1 MPRAV
6 GIAFLGMVVFR
17 TCFVGAFRHV
27 RYLSVRPAA
36 PSVVRLATGALP
48 RTQLGLG
55 PLVNGGNYD
64 NGNEGEEEE
73 GEDGLEDEEEGN
85 EQREGSIKL
94 KCRQHVNPLAA
105 KYQVP
110 VQLDSDWLEKTFP
123 QPRQPLL
130 IDVGCSKGTWA
141 LKYARA
147 NPGHNIL
154 GLEIRRPVVE
164 LALQRKQTWA
174 LGNAHFLAVNA
185 NIDLKRIIS
194 DALARQTEI
203 KMVTVHHPDPHFKNK
218 HKKRRVVNPDFVEE
232 LAQLLPRGVLL
243 FVQSDVLECAQDMV
257 ETIAEN
263 AAFKE
268 EEGNSLVDLEN
279 NSAPTDIPTER
290 EIATKNKGLPVYRC
304 LFRRV

>member
-1 MPRAV
+1 M
-6 GIAFLGMVVFR
+6 
-17 TCFVGAFRHV
+17 
-27 RYLSVRPAA
+27 
-36 PSVVRLATGALP
+36 
-48 RTQLGLG
+48 
-55 PLVNGGNYD
+55 GGNYD
-64 NGNEGEEEE
+64 EVEEEE
-73 GEDGLEDEEEGN
+73 EDFLEEEEEENSEGG
-85 EQREGSIKL
+85 EQREGSIKI

-110 VQLDSDWLEKTFP
+110 IQLDSDWLEKTFP

-164 LALQRKQTWA
+164 LALHRKQTWA
-174 LGNAHFLAVNA
+174 LGNVHFLAVNA

-194 DALARQTEI
+194 DALARETEI

-232 LAQLLPRGVLL
+232 LARLLPRGVLL
-243 FVQSDVLECAQDMV
+243 FVQSDVLDCAQDMV
-257 ETIAEN
+257 QTIAEN

-268 EEGNSLVDLEN
+268 EEGNSLIDLEN
-279 NSAPTDIPTER
+279 NRAPTDIPTER